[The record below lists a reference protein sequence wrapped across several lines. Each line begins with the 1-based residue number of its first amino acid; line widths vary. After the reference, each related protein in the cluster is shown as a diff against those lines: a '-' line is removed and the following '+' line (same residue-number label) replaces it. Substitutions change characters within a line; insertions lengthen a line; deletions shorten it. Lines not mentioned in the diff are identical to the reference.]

1 MMISWGAFLVFIA
14 LTYHNRRD
22 EVKFNT
28 CLLFAIV
35 HFFNSVTTFSGALF
49 FYSTILA
56 SLTLLLYPSLR
67 SQRDWAVLLSV
78 ILLSSILV
86 DIVGIIAYKYS
97 EFCFCEIIDFYKKI
111 STAFELLIL
120 TAMSHG
126 RLDAYKASDT
136 AKRIQ
141 SHARVILS
149 RTNLQTSLA
158 RGF

>member
-22 EVKFNT
+22 VVKFNT

-35 HFFNSVTTFSGALF
+35 HFFNCVTTFSGALF

-67 SQRDWAVLLSV
+67 SQRDWAVLLSG

-97 EFCFCEIIDFYKKI
+97 EFCFCVRYTF
-111 STAFELLIL
+111 
-120 TAMSHG
+120 
-126 RLDAYKASDT
+126 
-136 AKRIQ
+136 
-141 SHARVILS
+141 
-149 RTNLQTSLA
+149 
-158 RGF
+158 